1 MVEDERNSV
10 SVNQLIQI
18 CQEKGMETFV
28 FEWDGDKVPEK
39 VTFPNGLER
48 TIQYMRGGSI
58 SFF

>member
-48 TIQYMRGGSI
+48 TIQYMRGGEY
-58 SFF
+58 